1 MEDELE
7 QLAVDYLS
15 SVLGLNERRE
25 APEQRYS
32 RS

>member
-7 QLAVDYLS
+7 QRAADYLS

-25 APEQRYS
+25 APEQRHN